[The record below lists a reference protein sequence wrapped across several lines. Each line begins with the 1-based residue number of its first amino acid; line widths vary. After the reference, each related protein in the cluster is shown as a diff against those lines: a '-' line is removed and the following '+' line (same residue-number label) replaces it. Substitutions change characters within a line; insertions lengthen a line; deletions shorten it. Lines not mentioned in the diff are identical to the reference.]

1 MSSLLGVDH
10 IAIAV
15 HDLDRATE
23 QWKSRLGL
31 RVGQREIVADQGVE
45 VQMMYAGDTRIE
57 LVRPLHED
65 SPIHKFLER
74 KGEGLHHLALAVD
87 DCQEAVDQCEAD
99 GAQMIDRKPRGG
111 AHGTNIAFCH
121 PKSSNG
127 VLLELVQGGEGPWN
141 SAQADDV
148 QASPSDS
155 PSDSSSP
162 Q

>member
-1 MSSLLGVDH
+1 MSRLLGVDH

-15 HDLDRATE
+15 HDLDQATE
-23 QWKSRLGL
+23 QWKSRLDL

-87 DCQEAVDQCEAD
+87 DCQEAVDRCEGD

-121 PKSSNG
+121 PKSTNG

-141 SAQADDV
+141 SPQPGDVPTSASDD
-148 QASPSDS
+148 SGNSN
-155 PSDSSSP
+155 SP